1 MKAEQ
6 LLSVIAPII
15 KAGEDLLT
23 VRELAVMLFLAAGE
37 QDFSHIAREL
47 QLVKPA
53 VTRITAGSASA
64 AMPCG
69 GAAPRTAAR
78 CSSVSLTGAAPSS
91 GSWRGHNGRR
101 HHHRPLLLVYFL
113 PAMIASRAG
122 EDRSRVWRRD
132 WRIIAAGNRLGLA
145 RRGHRL

>member
-1 MKAEQ
+1 MEAKQ

-53 VTRITAGSASA
+53 VTRITGRLGICGH
-64 AMPCG
+64 AMRRRG
-69 GAAPRTAAR
+69 GEDSRKGFI
-78 CSSVSLTGAAPSS
+78 SLTDRGRAFVRQLEGA
-91 GSWRGHNGRR
+91 
-101 HHHRPLLLVYFL
+101 
-113 PAMIASRAG
+113 
-122 EDRSRVWRRD
+122 
-132 WRIIAAGNRLGLA
+132 
-145 RRGHRL
+145 